1 MQRYFKRG
9 YKLSLLFCP
18 KFQYIAFRLQEK
30 LANMRGYTA
39 LFIDK
44 CTFQ

>member
-9 YKLSLLFCP
+9 HKPFLLFHP

-30 LANMRGYTA
+30 LANIGGYTA
-39 LFIDK
+39 LFVHK